1 MFIKVSV
8 FHKYCFIYWY
18 FIAENVFY
26 SNDVI
31 MTSSEVTQFILALGT
46 DYRVYKKW
54 TLLSVSDLILVYP
67 SNEIKTP
74 ESCKFDVLWRHC
86 DVIKHLL

>member
-8 FHKYCFIYWY
+8 FHKYCFIYGY

-31 MTSSEVTQFILALGT
+31 MTSLEVTQFILALGT
-46 DYRVYKKW
+46 DHRVSRK
-54 TLLSVSDLILVYP
+54 
-67 SNEIKTP
+67 
-74 ESCKFDVLWRHC
+74 
-86 DVIKHLL
+86 